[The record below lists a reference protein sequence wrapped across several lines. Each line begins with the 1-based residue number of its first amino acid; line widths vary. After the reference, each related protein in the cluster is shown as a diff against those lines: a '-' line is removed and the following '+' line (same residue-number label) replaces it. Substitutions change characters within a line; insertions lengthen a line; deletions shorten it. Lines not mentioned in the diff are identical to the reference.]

1 MNLKEILSAHQIMHA
16 DAVDAIK
23 EKFPGFDK
31 SAFSKVC
38 NPEKYG
44 IALVPEAQKILHSKF
59 PVLAR
64 EAQKRPTSKRKTKH
78 RLTRYVKCRLTDED
92 FEALQLKLSASGGTA
107 QAMLTQAIRD
117 YTTKGASDDE

>member
-1 MNLKEILSAHQIMHA
+1 MNLKESLVAHQITHA
-16 DAVDAIK
+16 DAVEAIK
-23 EKFPGFDK
+23 SEFPGFDK

-59 PVLAR
+59 PVLAT
-64 EAQKRPTSKRKTKH
+64 EAKNRPKSKRKSTH

-92 FEALQLKLSASGGTA
+92 YEALQLKLSASGGTA

-117 YTTKGASDDE
+117 YTTKGD

>member
-38 NPEKYG
+38 NPGKYG
-44 IALVPEAQKILHSKF
+44 IALVPEAQNILHSKF
-59 PVLAR
+59 PVLAT
-64 EAQKRPTSKRKTKH
+64 EAKNRPKTKRKSTH

-92 FEALQLKLSASGGTA
+92 YKALQLKLTTSGGTA

-117 YTTKGASDDE
+117 YTTKGD

>member
-44 IALVPEAQKILHSKF
+44 IALVPEAKKILHSKF
-59 PVLAR
+59 PVLAT
-64 EAQKRPTSKRKTKH
+64 EAKNRPKTKRKSTH

-92 FEALQLKLSASGGTA
+92 YDALQLKLTASGGTA
-107 QAMLTQAIRD
+107 QGWLTQTIRE
-117 YTTKGASDDE
+117 YTKGEPEDE